1 MEKLLTFSKIYIK
14 SFIYNLID
22 VFMTFSKK
30 IYDEYNDQRC
40 YLYQNLTDTDS
51 SSVFFVFIC
60 DLSCSVDKRTSRDIT
75 FKGMKKGMI
84 FDRLDLSDDF
94 WNQFD
99 IQHKKLK
106 KQMSF
111 FEIKSIDK
119 PKITVA
125 LNPKEYYEKFHDHSD
140 NQKT

>member
-1 MEKLLTFSKIYIK
+1 
-14 SFIYNLID
+14 
-22 VFMTFSKK
+22 MTFSKK

-51 SSVFFVFIC
+51 SFSIFIC

-75 FKGMKKGMI
+75 FKEMKKGMI

-99 IQHKKLK
+99 IQHKSRVL
-106 KQMSF
+106 
-111 FEIKSIDK
+111 I
-119 PKITVA
+119 
-125 LNPKEYYEKFHDHSD
+125 
-140 NQKT
+140 NQK